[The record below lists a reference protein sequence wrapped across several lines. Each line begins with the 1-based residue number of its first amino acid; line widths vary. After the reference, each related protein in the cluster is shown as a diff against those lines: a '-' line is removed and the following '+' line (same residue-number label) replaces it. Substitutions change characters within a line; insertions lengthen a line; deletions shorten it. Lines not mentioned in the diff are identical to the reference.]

1 MLLRTGH
8 TDVLTMT
15 SQYCDSGFRPEGV
28 KEEGLS
34 VLRLCDTEVR
44 LPLLRPTL
52 DNPALLHHNHC
63 QGYKHHL
70 KLRKISLHYTWC
82 QSNKVSLLLLSFI

>member
-1 MLLRTGH
+1 MLRRNKKLCVLLHTGH
-8 TDVLTMT
+8 TDVLKMT

-34 VLRLCDTEVR
+34 VFRLCDTEIR

-52 DNPALLHHNHC
+52 DNPAVTS
-63 QGYKHHL
+63 Q
-70 KLRKISLHYTWC
+70 SLSGLQTPP
-82 QSNKVSLLLLSFI
+82 